1 MRGGKNELNKMV
13 KNKSPGNDDLTK
25 KFYIVSWDHIKVS
38 VLRSLKIV
46 FLRRELSV
54 SKKQAVLKR
63 IEKESATKRL

>member
-1 MRGGKNELNKMV
+1 MNKMV

-25 KFYIVSWDHIKVS
+25 KFYIVLWDHIKIS
-38 VLRSLKIV
+38 VLLSLKIV